1 MARNQEDEGRGP
13 WFIISTA
20 IVALVVVAALVL
32 AVVNVVGGGDD
43 EAKESPSTSDSKGSK
58 GESVCGLE
66 PGKSSA
72 TTLTSAPKAEWRL
85 IGQTAAPKVEGAG
98 PGKIDP
104 DDQFGSCFARSTT
117 GAVVAAANIST
128 STASTPALLVKTYKE
143 SAVPGPGREKILQAH
158 KDGKLENLTPE
169 GYSTQVAGFHVD
181 RYTKNE
187 ATVDVA
193 YELDGPDGQ
202 SYGSTPVD
210 LRWLDGDWKI
220 VVNDD
225 GTVFD
230 SQPLDDLSGYVIWS
244 SGA

>member
-1 MARNQEDEGRGP
+1 MARNEVDEGRGP
-13 WFIISTA
+13 WLIISTA

-32 AVVNVVGGGDD
+32 AVVNVVGGDD

-128 STASTPALLVKTYKE
+128 ATSSSPALQMRTYKQ
-143 SAVPGPGREKILQAH
+143 SAAPGPGREKILQAH
-158 KDGKLENLTPE
+158 KDGEAEDTNPE

-181 RYTKNE
+181 RFTKNE

-202 SYGSTPVD
+202 SYVSTPVD
-210 LRWLDGDWKI
+210 LRWMDGDWKI

-225 GTVFD
+225 GTVFN

>member
-13 WFIISTA
+13 WFVISA
-20 IVALVVVAALVL
+20 ALVALVVVAALVL
-32 AVVNVVGGGDD
+32 AVVNVVGGDD
-43 EAKESPSTSDSKGSK
+43 EAKESPSTSDSKSSK
-58 GESVCGLE
+58 GESVCGLDA
-66 PGKSSA
+66 GKSSA

-85 IGQTAAPKVEGAG
+85 IGQTAAPKVKGAG

-128 STASTPALLVKTYKE
+128 STSSTPALQEKTYKK

-158 KDGKLENLTPE
+158 KAGEAEDTTPE

-181 RYTKNE
+181 RFTKNE

-202 SYGSTPVD
+202 SYVSTPVD
-210 LRWLDGDWKI
+210 LRWESGDWKI

-225 GTVFD
+225 GTVFN